1 MLKKAKENGYFIKCF
16 YVLTASPQINVYRGK
31 VRKESG
37 GHDVPKDKIISR
49 YGRALNLI
57 PELLEGC
64 DVCHIYDNSDK
75 PFRIFKKRKTEYFY
89 WENSFWNKKQIQELV
104 QIEF

>member
-16 YVLTASPQINVYRGK
+16 YVLTASPQINVYRVK

-64 DVCHIYDNSDK
+64 ECVSYI
-75 PFRIFKKRKTEYFY
+75 R
-89 WENSFWNKKQIQELV
+89 
-104 QIEF
+104 